1 MYDGEQ
7 KIMGEVRERE
17 LFVNPY
23 VVQMDR
29 FADSLK
35 HLSETFLRL
44 EERRRTFTGD
54 EIEEMFVRV
63 SEKVCAGCEKKGVC
77 LGEDRER
84 TRKMVYEIMAA
95 AEEYGAELNIE
106 LKRSLQKR
114 CIFAPRFLRETL
126 EVFQIEKQKMVWNKK
141 MVRNREGCAASMNAF
156 AEMVQHA
163 ARELDAG
170 ICMDEHLQKK
180 VKVLLKRRGFKLLSS
195 VFFMTKEGRYE
206 VHLTLK
212 AQKGECIAVKEAAD
226 VLTECLGRNM
236 LAVRGE
242 RPYVTEN
249 YGTFVFMESAS
260 FYTLQ
265 GVAKIGKGCQKIS
278 GDTFSMTELPGGRQ
292 CVVLSDGMGAGEQA
306 FRESAMV
313 VEMLEE
319 LLQAGFPPETA
330 IQMMNTALVA
340 GREELR
346 FSTVDLCVFDLYQGS
361 CELLKAGASLTFI
374 RTAEGVEKIGSTSL
388 PVGVLQDLE
397 LEKQVRRLGD
407 GDFIVMVTDGVLDAL
422 PPGRQE
428 AMLAAL
434 IGGTPVNNPGE
445 LAHLLLEQVLE
456 LSGEEPV
463 DDMTILTVGIWK
475 T

>member
-1 MYDGEQ
+1 
-7 KIMGEVRERE
+7 MGEVREKE

-35 HLSETFLRL
+35 HLSETFLGL
-44 EERRRTFTGD
+44 EQRRRTFTGD

-63 SEKVCAGCEKKGVC
+63 SERVCAGCDRKSVC
-77 LGEDRER
+77 LGENRER
-84 TRKMVYEIMAA
+84 VRKMVYEIMAA

-106 LKRSLQKR
+106 LKRNLQKH
-114 CIFAPRFLRETL
+114 CILAPRFLRETL
-126 EVFQIEKQKMVWNKK
+126 DVFQIEKQKMVWNKK
-141 MVRNREGCAASMNAF
+141 LILNREGCAASMNAF
-156 AEMVQHA
+156 ADLVQHA
-163 ARELDAG
+163 ARELNAG
-170 ICMDEHLQKK
+170 ICVDEHLQKK
-180 VKVLLKRRGFKLLSS
+180 VKAMLKRRGLKLLSS
-195 VFFMTKEGRYE
+195 VFFLTKEGKYE
-206 VHLTLK
+206 VHLTVK
-212 AQKGECIAVKEAAD
+212 AQRGECVTAKEAAD
-226 VLTECLGRNM
+226 VLTSCLGRKM
-236 LAVRGE
+236 TAVKGE

-249 YGTFVFMESAS
+249 YCTLVFMENAA

-313 VEMLEE
+313 VELLEE

-346 FSTVDLCVFDLYQGS
+346 FSTVDLCVFDLYQGR
-361 CELLKAGASLTFI
+361 CEMIKAGASLTFI
-374 RTAEGVEKIGSTSL
+374 RTSGGVEKISSTTL
-388 PVGVLQDLE
+388 PVGVLQELE
-397 LEKQVRRLGD
+397 LQKTVRQLED
-407 GDFIVMVTDGVLDAL
+407 GDFLVMVTDGVLDAL
-422 PPGRQE
+422 PPGKQE

-434 IGGTPVNNPGE
+434 IGGTAINNPGE
-445 LAHLLLEQVLE
+445 LAHYLLEQVLE
-456 LSGEEPV
+456 MSGEKPV